1 MPQKP
6 TAASQEVHNT
16 AADTTNPNM
25 LPEPRAR
32 VEAHITNIKVEPVG
46 RRGRGVAASHSE
58 AAGDKDDKERRA
70 PERVA
75 E

>member
-1 MPQKP
+1 
-6 TAASQEVHNT
+6 
-16 AADTTNPNM
+16 M